1 MIMIRLH
8 STSANVRI
16 SSAHLYIWDTTK
28 AGLWTTDWIMDGLW
42 TGFIIASSL
51 GRSSEKGAGYVT
63 TPVYLNQ
70 VTMSYTDYA

>member
-8 STSANVRI
+8 STSANVHI
-16 SSAHLYIWDTTK
+16 SSAHLYGTLQKLDS
-28 AGLWTTDWIMDGLW
+28 GPDWIMDGLW